1 MKKIIPDK
9 EKEWA
14 AIFELMDN
22 KELTLTEQEVKQE
35 VAANRKNCQQ

>member
-1 MKKIIPDK
+1 
-9 EKEWA
+9 
-14 AIFELMDN
+14 MDN